1 MAEISKRPCP
11 TCAKTGRFLVDSSA
25 NAYVD
30 YYRCDF
36 CGNVWV
42 LDRGDQIKPPRLV
55 TQRPTMG
62 SLLRFPSSASPPPGG
77 SAPVAA

>member
-36 CGNVWV
+36 CGNVWE
-42 LDRGDQIKPPRLV
+42 L
-55 TQRPTMG
+55 T
-62 SLLRFPSSASPPPGG
+62 
-77 SAPVAA
+77 AAIR